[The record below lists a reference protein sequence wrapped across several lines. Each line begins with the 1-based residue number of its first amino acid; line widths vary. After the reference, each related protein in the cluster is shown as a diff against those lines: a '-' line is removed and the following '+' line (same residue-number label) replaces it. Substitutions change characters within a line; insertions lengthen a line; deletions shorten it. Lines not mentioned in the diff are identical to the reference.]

1 MLQSGSLPDLGERQR
16 EILRAVIR
24 EYIGSAQPVASATLV
39 RRYRLEVSPATVRN
53 ELAVLEELGLLTHPH
68 TSAGRVPTDLGYRYF
83 IESLMPDATLRPEE
97 QVTVSHQFQ
106 QAQRDTAEWL
116 RLAASTLARLTA
128 EASIVTPPAAKRASL
143 RHVEAVPINEHRVLL
158 VAVFDGGTVRQQLV
172 ELRSPVGVEELRTLS
187 KSLGDQLANA
197 GAARIRAYAIAATGV
212 TAELARGLTSLA
224 LEHDATRARDI
235 YYDGIQNIFA
245 QPEFGESDRARELL
259 GLLEDRTRLVALLPR
274 GLGQGEVSVAIGGE
288 HRHEPLRHCSLVF
301 VAYGLARTRP
311 GTKFTGEDERRPDER
326 SEYGG
331 RAGVVGY
338 IGVVGPTRMDYA
350 RTIGAVRSVGRLMSE
365 LVRVA
370 EGD

>member
-1 MLQSGSLPDLGERQR
+1 MDRSASLPDLGERQR

-39 RRYRLEVSPATVRN
+39 RRYRLEVSPATVRH
-53 ELAVLEELGLLTHPH
+53 ELAALEELGLLTHPH

-83 IESLMPDATLRPEE
+83 IESLMPDSTLGTEE

-128 EASIVTPPAAKRASL
+128 EASIVTPPAARLAAL

-172 ELRSPVGVEELRTLS
+172 DLRSPVGTDELRSLS
-187 KSLGDQLANA
+187 KSLSQQLVNA
-197 GAARIRAYAIAATGV
+197 GAARVRGYAAGATGA
-212 TAELARGLTSLA
+212 TAELARGLTSLVE
-224 LEHDATRARDI
+224 EHDAARARDV

-245 QPEFGESDRARELL
+245 QPEFEDSERAREML
-259 GLLEDRTRLVALLPR
+259 GLLEDRTRVVSLLPQ
-274 GLGQGEVSVAIGGE
+274 GLGHGEVSVAIGGE

-301 VAYGLARTRP
+301 GR
-311 GTKFTGEDERRPDER
+311 
-326 SEYGG
+326 YGG

-338 IGVVGPTRMDYA
+338 IGVVGPTRMDYT
-350 RTIGAVRSVGRLMSE
+350 RTIGAVRYVGRLMSD
-365 LVRVA
+365 LVRVV